1 MSMKNSALMVPR
13 GGGEV
18 QDLLYEDCINDDAGD
33 GAEDIGHGLG
43 VEDGAPPTPT
53 RKAKAP
59 SMVTTGPQTP
69 TPARAVSPVSGMLLM
84 YILSTML

>member
-13 GGGEV
+13 GGREV

-43 VEDGAPPTPT
+43 VEDGARAQGGGQPEGA
-53 RKAKAP
+53 AK
-59 SMVTTGPQTP
+59 
-69 TPARAVSPVSGMLLM
+69 
-84 YILSTML
+84 